1 MVHWIYVLECDD
13 DYIYIGETTRL
24 FRRFREHIYHNGS
37 VNTTRHTPQRLI
49 GLYKVGDNYSF
60 YKYRNEIRNG
70 EYNRFTVNDW
80 GEDED
85 SANLLIENH
94 FTELYFSLRSKIDE
108 RLDFR
113 YEDGR
118 WYKIRGGKYTKHLVS
133 NPTINMNPEDILD
146 RPMCHCE
153 LPCEVKLSNDATKIY
168 FVCALKNVW
177 EDMEIDLYV
186 ETPCDYFKVY
196 TDDAYIVKQYELIQ
210 EKLSKNTWVM
220 NLPTSQYVRRPESC
234 ILCKKQNYIPIWCY
248 GKTRNVCQPCF
259 SNKFDELQNK
269 YKINL
274 GSCLIS
280 DE

>member
-70 EYNRFTVNDW
+70 EYNRFTVNEW

-85 SANLLIENH
+85 SGNLLIENH
-94 FTELYFSLRSKIDE
+94 FTELYMYLRNQDNE
-108 RLDFR
+108 GEWDTV
-113 YEDGR
+113 
-118 WYKIRGGKYTKHLVS
+118 RGGKYTKQMYS
-133 NPTINMNPEDILD
+133 NPTNIMNPEDILD

-153 LPCEVKLSNDATKIY
+153 LPCEVKLSKDGTKIY

-177 EDMEIDLYV
+177 EDMEIDLDV
-186 ETPCDYFKVY
+186 NEPCDYFKVY
-196 TDDAYIVKQYELIQ
+196 TDDAYIVKQYEFIQ
-210 EKLSKNTWVM
+210 EKLRDSWVK
-220 NLPTSQYVRRPESC
+220 NLPRTLYAKSPEPC

-269 YKINL
+269 YKKNL
-274 GSCLIS
+274 TACMIS
-280 DE
+280 DD